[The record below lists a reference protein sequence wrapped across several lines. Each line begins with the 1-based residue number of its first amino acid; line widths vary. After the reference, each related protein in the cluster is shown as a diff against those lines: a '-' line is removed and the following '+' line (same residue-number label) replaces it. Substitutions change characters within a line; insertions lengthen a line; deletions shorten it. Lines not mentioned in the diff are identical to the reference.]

1 MSSGDKVR
9 LHICVER
16 ELYDRLY
23 ARHRDTG
30 ELMVSVLRRALEKEL
45 STASGTNEPTIHK

>member
-30 ELMVSVLRRALEKEL
+30 ELMVSVLKRALEKEL
-45 STASGTNEPTIHK
+45 AQAGEADGRRDTR